1 MTVMAVSCKK
11 EENKVIYEGGTA
23 PVLTASRTTTIPLSF
38 ANKDNEALSLSWT
51 NPNYQFNTG
60 LSSQSVNY
68 VIEIDKQGANFKST
82 NKQSI
87 AISNGL
93 SRSFTQGEFNDF
105 LLNQLSLDTS
115 ALASIELR
123 VISYLAT
130 NAVVLSSN
138 VYKYNV
144 IPYPIPPKVT
154 PPATGKLF
162 ITGSATPAGWQ
173 CACGEPEL
181 IPQKFTKVT
190 ETLYELPSIQLNGDQ
205 SYLLLPKY
213 ADWGAKYGFD
223 GANNQ
228 NNVNGD
234 NFKAEGG
241 DIKAPPV
248 TGLYKISVDFQK
260 GKFTVTKL

>member
-1 MTVMAVSCKK
+1 
-11 EENKVIYEGGTA
+11 
-23 PVLTASRTTTIPLSF
+23 
-38 ANKDNEALSLSWT
+38 
-51 NPNYQFNTG
+51 
-60 LSSQSVNY
+60 
-68 VIEIDKQGANFKST
+68 
-82 NKQSI
+82 
-87 AISNGL
+87 
-93 SRSFTQGEFNDF
+93 
-105 LLNQLSLDTS
+105 
-115 ALASIELR
+115 
-123 VISYLAT
+123 
-130 NAVVLSSN
+130 

-181 IPQKFTKVT
+181 ITQKFTKVT
-190 ETLYELPSIQLNGDQ
+190 ETLYELPSIQLNGDL

-223 GANNQ
+223 GPNNQ

-234 NFKAEGG
+234 NFKENGG
-241 DIKAPPV
+241 DIKAPAAS
-248 TGLYKISVDFQK
+248 GLYKISVDFQR